1 MSPFA
6 LPGQHALTDSY
17 PPIHSLNYLHRKYP
31 NPLAKHVYTVD
42 THSRTVDPETGLI
55 RSERVIGVQQSAPG
69 WIKKLF
75 SLPEMAYVREVVF
88 IDPASPSAT
97 LMSMNLSLK
106 QYV

>member
-1 MSPFA
+1 M
-6 LPGQHALTDSY
+6 
-17 PPIHSLNYLHRKYP
+17 
-31 NPLAKHVYTVD
+31 
-42 THSRTVDPETGLI
+42 I

-75 SLPEMAYVREVVF
+75 QLPEMAYVREVVF
-88 IDPASPSAT
+88 IDPSSPSAT